1 MSKLI
6 RISDYAYDYLKSLD
20 GKITDNFDEII
31 KKHSSELS
39 RAINMRRIRNNF
51 FNRSRLLSIAILSEA
66 IKQKEKFI
74 TRQDFITNTS
84 KDLQGWERFFPTFF
98 KSLDMKYSWKGGYQ
112 RALDSQ
118 LSLFSNSYGLLNKDE
133 PRNVLGVWGLDRRYS
148 EKDIRKIFRKE
159 FPDSKEEI
167 HVGRRVLDMQIFKN
181 DKSYL
186 LEFKTNPNKHSVS
199 VINGKLKNQYKFYT
213 ESSYLRNSK
222 KEAKEVVSLSKQFA
236 FLDEDKN
243 IIEYNSGEDKITFQ
257 ITDYRPVSFPNYK
270 LSDDLQIFMDNSFE
284 FLNEILNVS
293 NNVIMPGRDYFPN
306 IRDYVYKNNKSK
318 KSILLMNTMKLD
330 FLEKKMASRKLSREE
345 RKNIQIEIKKT
356 HDSEN
361 YKKEIFISK
370 KPSWKP
376 LFDDLSIIDTQRAG
390 KSLREQG

>member
-1 MSKLI
+1 VSKLI

-98 KSLDMKYSWKGGYQ
+98 KSLDMKHSWKGGYQ
-112 RALDSQ
+112 RTLDSQ
-118 LSLFSNSYGLLNKDE
+118 LNLFSNPYGLLNKDE
-133 PRNVLGVWGLDRRYS
+133 PRNVLCVWSLDRRYL

-167 HVGRRVLDMQIFKN
+167 HVGRRVLDMEIFKN
-181 DKSYL
+181 EKSHL
-186 LEFKTNPNKHSVS
+186 LEFKNTGSVRKF
-199 VINGKLKNQYKFYT
+199 NGKLINQYKFYT
-213 ESSYLRNSK
+213 LSSYLINSK

-306 IRDYVYKNNKSK
+306 IRDYVYKKNNSK

-330 FLEKKMASRKLSREE
+330 FLEKKMASRKISREQRE
-345 RKNIQIEIKKT
+345 NIQIEIKKT
-356 HDSEN
+356 EDSEN

-376 LFDDLSIIDTQRAG
+376 IIDELRSVQSLG